1 MKMNQDD
8 NIQGIT
14 LTIFEMLDKCD
25 CDDSAIELA
34 KRAVRYSLYDYN
46 DEALFDTLK
55 SELRMIIKKEP
66 EA

>member
-1 MKMNQDD
+1 
-8 NIQGIT
+8 
-14 LTIFEMLDKCD
+14 MLDKCD